1 MKILKNIPSMD
12 DNAICRLFVNA
23 QRLLLKN
30 KENSDAK
37 LVLQAIKVEWEKRL
51 KLFESGNYKATT
63 PENGVLS
70 VVGYKVGNEGEKPA
84 IRQQMLDYIMS
95 DILPPVSSPAY
106 MAEWGEKLSPQ
117 RYRKLHRVIQ
127 VLASSGQTMGNMDK
141 AVIEWKA
148 DLKYLEDKWA
158 AVIK

>member
-95 DILPPVSSPAY
+95 DILPPVSLIDLILLIL
-106 MAEWGEKLSPQ
+106 K
-117 RYRKLHRVIQ
+117 HVILIQ
-127 VLASSGQTMGNMDK
+127 CYVKNLFHVFGHYLIVLWVFTSTKHALEIECVVLWL
-141 AVIEWKA
+141 VI
-148 DLKYLEDKWA
+148 
-158 AVIK
+158 

>member
-95 DILPPVSSPAY
+95 DILPPVSLIDLILLILKHVILIQYSSKNLFHF
-106 MAEWGEKLSPQ
+106 WSSLNFSSRVFLPQ
-117 RYRKLHRVIQ
+117 Q
-127 VLASSGQTMGNMDK
+127 NM
-141 AVIEWKA
+141 
-148 DLKYLEDKWA
+148 L
-158 AVIK
+158 